1 MAVDFDWL
9 VSFVYAQLVIV
20 FSPDHHLL
28 IFCMQVTQDP
38 DLSCSAMAT
47 AAELLQR
54 MALVRE
60 ELEREVERESV
71 CVCVCAGGWDA
82 TPPDTH
88 THTRTESVCERLTEN
103 LPHTRT
109 HTHAR
114 TRTNWFGLC
123 SKRSFGVPL
132 QRET

>member
-60 ELEREVERESV
+60 EVERQTDRQRETERGRERESV
-71 CVCVCAGGWDA
+71 CVCVCGWVGRH
-82 TPPDTH
+82 TPRHAHTH
-88 THTRTESVCERLTEN
+88 TH
-103 LPHTRT
+103 
-109 HTHAR
+109 
-114 TRTNWFGLC
+114 
-123 SKRSFGVPL
+123 
-132 QRET
+132 RECV